1 MKRSRKRIKAKSLL
15 IISCIIALNAMGVSY
30 SYWSDALFA
39 NATVTTGSMDMGII
53 SNGGSNIVLA
63 PGNMGELYYEVYNR
77 SDFPVEYKGYQSDIT
92 AYGAGLPTEG
102 ISIGYDAGKVDIAV
116 SPDQPA
122 GLYRFNFDLYY
133 SQSSN

>member
-1 MKRSRKRIKAKSLL
+1 MKRRRKRIKAKSLL
-15 IISCIIALNAMGVSY
+15 IISCIIALNVMGVSY
-30 SYWSDALFA
+30 SYWNDALFA

-63 PGNMGELYYEVYNR
+63 PGSMGELYYEVYNR
-77 SDFPVEYKGYQSDIT
+77 SDFPVEYRGYESNINAFD
-92 AYGAGLPTEG
+92 AGLPTDG
-102 ISIGYDAGKVDIAV
+102 ISIGYDAGEVDIAV

-133 SQSSN
+133 SQTNN